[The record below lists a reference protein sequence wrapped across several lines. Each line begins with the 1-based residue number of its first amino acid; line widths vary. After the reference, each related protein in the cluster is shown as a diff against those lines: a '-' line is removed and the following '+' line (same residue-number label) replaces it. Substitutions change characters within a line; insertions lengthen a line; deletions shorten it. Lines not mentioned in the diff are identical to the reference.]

1 MENSRQI
8 IRNEINDLRERLKLT
23 QDKMQLLKEKIE
35 SDDLAVDDSL

>member
-1 MENSRQI
+1 MENARQI

-23 QDKMQLLKEKIE
+23 QDKMQILKEKIE